1 LSSDTND
8 LSSDT
13 NGLSSDSSAQDLE
26 GRKASSAMP
35 ERDVHGRVI
44 STSLRLPIIDNLN
57 NLTPEYQQVLFSIA
71 CDAREKQRMAK
82 DSMQNLIVQLC
93 AEHFMT
99 LNSLAAVLNR
109 KPDAVRQQ
117 YLSSMVKKGIL
128 LLAFPQTPTH
138 EKQAYTSN
146 K

>member
-1 LSSDTND
+1 
-8 LSSDT
+8 
-13 NGLSSDSSAQDLE
+13 
-26 GRKASSAMP
+26 MP
-35 ERDVHGRVI
+35 ERDAHGRVI

-82 DSMQNLIVQLC
+82 DSMQNLIIQLC